1 MKSIAGMLEHR
12 RWGHPPS
19 LSLWHWHRV
28 SHTLVVA
35 PDGTVRFFQE
45 ELPITRWRVENVALG
60 IKAEGVYL
68 DIKASALEVEDRDI
82 LGLEAGLAVAD
93 IHADAVEEVVA
104 VGFDDQ
110 LFAIGRQAA
119 EEGGEGSL
127 GARVEVD
134 LGLLPEG
141 ELRCIGTEQFRDY
154 REDLTDTVA
163 DIDQIAPRAFA
174 SLATFSDL
182 KLERRIRTLAESV
195 DSDLI
200 EKA

>member
-1 MKSIAGMLEHR
+1 M
-12 RWGHPPS
+12 
-19 LSLWHWHRV
+19 
-28 SHTLVVA
+28 
-35 PDGTVRFFQE
+35 
-45 ELPITRWRVENVALG
+45 G

-68 DIKASALEVEDRDI
+68 DVKASALEVEDRDI

-104 VGFDDQ
+104 VGFNDQ
-110 LFAIGRQAA
+110 LFTIGRQAA

-127 GARVEVD
+127 GTWVEMN

-200 EKA
+200 EKS